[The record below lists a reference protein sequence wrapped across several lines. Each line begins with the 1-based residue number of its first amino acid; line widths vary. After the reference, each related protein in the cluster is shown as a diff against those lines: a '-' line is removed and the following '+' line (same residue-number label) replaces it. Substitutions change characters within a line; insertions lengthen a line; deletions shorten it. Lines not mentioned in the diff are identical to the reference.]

1 MHRHRLAQFLC
12 RNRRGHN
19 HWILLAVDLTGGTRA
34 SPARPITRRRPLAL
48 IEFLCRNW
56 NSLLACSCISKFEI
70 TAKTEQPG
78 YALSQL
84 KCVAA
89 KDAVSAQKPPV
100 VRDKMHKISGNFLKN
115 ICCASNIT
123 KPRCAQFLHRN

>member
-19 HWILLAVDLTGGTRA
+19 HWMTGGTRA
-34 SPARPITRRRPLAL
+34 SPARPITRPRPLAS

-70 TAKTEQPG
+70 TAKTEQSG

-84 KCVAA
+84 KSVTA
-89 KDAVSAQKPPV
+89 KEAVSAQKPRV
-100 VRDKMHKISGNFLKN
+100 LTI
-115 ICCASNIT
+115 
-123 KPRCAQFLHRN
+123 RCAKYLEIS

>member
-1 MHRHRLAQFLC
+1 MHRHRLSQFLC

-19 HWILLAVDLTGGTRA
+19 HWMAGGTRA
-34 SPARPITRRRPLAL
+34 SPARPITRRRPLAS

-70 TAKTEQPG
+70 ATKTEQSA

-84 KCVAA
+84 KSVAS
-89 KDAVSAQKPPV
+89 KEAVSAQKPGV
-100 VRDKMHKISGNFLKN
+100 AHDKMRKYLKIS
-115 ICCASNIT
+115 
-123 KPRCAQFLHRN
+123 